1 MFMGEFNHSLD
12 AKGRTFVPAKM
23 RDELGESFVV
33 TQGLDKCLTGYTIS
47 EWKKVEEKLSHLDS
61 SKKNVRMFIRF
72 MTAKAT
78 VCDVDKQ
85 GRILIPANLRE
96 YAGLEKEIVFI
107 GATNKIEIWDKSKWD
122 ENCEEYDNMEEL
134 VESMEGFDFSL

>member
-1 MFMGEFNHSLD
+1 MFMGEYNHSLD

-33 TQGLDKCLTGYTIS
+33 TQGLDKCLTGYTLA

-61 SKKNVRMFIRF
+61 SKKNVRMFVRF

-96 YAGLEKEIVFI
+96 YAELEKEIVFI
-107 GATNKIEIWDKSKWD
+107 GTTNKIEIWNKAKWD
-122 ENCEEYDNMEEL
+122 ENCEECENMEEL